1 MRNNGSPLLTIKN
14 LIATANTR
22 LTPTDRRIAEAV
34 ISDPTLLTFGT
45 VSGLAEK
52 VGTSPPS
59 IVRFATKL
67 GFEGFSELQQ
77 HAQSEFSEQVI
88 SPSQRVRQDHE
99 GETQQKIE
107 RAMHHAFDE
116 LNSESLANMATPI
129 VSAPQVFILSGETS
143 MAGAYVLQSGLS
155 MIRDNVML
163 IEEHATG
170 RALCGAQQGDVAV
183 VFDFSRYRR
192 NSILASQT
200 LGEHGVTI
208 VAVTDSPLS
217 PLAELTELRCELD
230 IPAVGPFDS
239 SVPAVIAAELIVS
252 KVVQEMRDEARDRI
266 DKLEALWQSTETFLN
281 YSPREER

>member
-77 HAQSEFSEQVI
+77 HAQSEFSEQII
-88 SPSQRVRQDHE
+88 SPSQRVRQHHE
-99 GETQQKIE
+99 GETQQNIE

-116 LNSESLANMATPI
+116 LNSETLTNMATPI

-155 MIRDNVML
+155 MIRNNVIL

-192 NSILASQT
+192 NSIRASQT

-252 KVVQEMRDEARDRI
+252 KVVQEMREEARERI
-266 DKLEALWQSTETFLN
+266 DKLEAFWQSTETFLN

>member
-1 MRNNGSPLLTIKN
+1 MTIKN

-22 LTPTDRRIAEAV
+22 LTPTERRIAEAV

-45 VSGLAEK
+45 VSRLAEK

-217 PLAELTELRCELD
+217 
-230 IPAVGPFDS
+230 
-239 SVPAVIAAELIVS
+239 
-252 KVVQEMRDEARDRI
+252 
-266 DKLEALWQSTETFLN
+266 
-281 YSPREER
+281 